1 MSGDDK
7 RTVQVDV
14 PVEQESVPFYGRSL
28 VAVRLEDGRIGA
40 VLRWLCEG
48 LGLDANAQMQRIR
61 RKTALFD
68 SLLMVRVETE
78 GGPQAMPA
86 LTLDVLPGW
95 LFGIDE
101 NRVKP
106 EARADVILFQRE
118 CVRVLAEHF
127 ARKARAALPA
137 PEPASTML
145 VPSEPLP
152 AQPTVPAPEAPR
164 EAWRTY
170 YQGMLARLDWLDEV
184 DRWQN
189 LTEVQLHDHEE
200 RLRDHDQQIGELH
213 SRVESNEEL
222 SRVLAEALARLGPQ
236 PLTPEHQATVK
247 HQATRLHELTGRA
260 YATIYGDLNAA
271 FHVARYTDIADARW
285 PEIAAWFKMRIAAA
299 EKRSG
304 RR

>member
-1 MSGDDK
+1 MLAPPAPQQDRNGGAFRIYHPGGYLHSMSIHLTRGGCYTKGGVCHTPPFTEAESMSNDDK
-7 RTVQVDV
+7 QTAQVHI
-14 PVEQESVPFYGRSL
+14 PVEQEAVPFYGRSL

-48 LGLDANAQMQRIR
+48 LGLDTKGQMQRIR

-78 GGPQAMPA
+78 GGPQVMPA

-127 ARKARAALPA
+127 ARKAWAALPA

-170 YQGMLARLDWLDEV
+170 
-184 DRWQN
+184 
-189 LTEVQLHDHEE
+189 
-200 RLRDHDQQIGELH
+200 
-213 SRVESNEEL
+213 
-222 SRVLAEALARLGPQ
+222 
-236 PLTPEHQATVK
+236 
-247 HQATRLHELTGRA
+247 
-260 YATIYGDLNAA
+260 
-271 FHVARYTDIADARW
+271 
-285 PEIAAWFKMRIAAA
+285 
-299 EKRSG
+299 
-304 RR
+304 